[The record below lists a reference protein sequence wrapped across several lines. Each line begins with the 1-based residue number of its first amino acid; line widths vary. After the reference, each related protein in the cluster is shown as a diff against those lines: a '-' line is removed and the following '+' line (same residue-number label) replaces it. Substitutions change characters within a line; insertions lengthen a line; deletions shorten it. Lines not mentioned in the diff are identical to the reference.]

1 MKHLFF
7 LLLCSIVTVCVVQA
21 ADTRGA
27 STIVEGKKF
36 VLGFPNYI
44 TGTNDKDTNWSI
56 QLCVRSHYNGVVNI
70 YSSGG
75 DVGVPMDRT
84 FALVADSI
92 VTMLIPRTF
101 VESVV
106 GEPDSRGIV
115 VSADVPVTVTSYQR
129 TPSTLES
136 IQHVPVRSWG
146 TDYVTASIYQDQFGT
161 TPRFVNSSGVIV
173 IIAAED
179 NTVVR
184 ITPTYALRAGITSPS
199 IPANTTGTITL
210 DKNQTVMML
219 GQESTTLTRD
229 WRSDITGT
237 RIQSTKPVG
246 VVTGHQRGALLRYP
260 STWSPTAG
268 RTFDGYKIR
277 NLLCEA
283 MIPTVL
289 AGTAFAVAPIR
300 TDPDRLP
307 NNARPSLSA
316 DDEHGDVLQFI
327 ATQDTTTISVRNA
340 DGTLR
345 LLATIHARGSYRIDR
360 VDSAA
365 EYVCSRPT
373 HCVQYG
379 KAYASSVN
387 DSRGFDASTSMMQ
400 IVPPV
405 SRWID
410 RCVLVTA
417 DVNVDQFVTLICRA
431 DQASQ
436 IFVDGSNVATRWPSS
451 STLIAGTPF
460 VAFRTSIP
468 VDTSHVYRFTS
479 SSESARFML
488 WNYGSRVSHETVPGA
503 FGSPMPMDM
512 TLPCSDTI
520 VVDQF
525 GRAKC
530 GQYELRASLKNP
542 QACGGLYDMFLT
554 ERNNM
559 ELIVQDQLNKG
570 YLYATLE
577 AMDLRFPASATVLVR
592 AVNGTWLKR
601 TFNYQPDM
609 WSVDSTTLN
618 FGLMNAAE
626 KRCKMLHIAN
636 PSADS
641 TLFLT
646 NMRMQ
651 NPNSIFTV
659 DRDRLTLKPGE
670 SMDVQ
675 ICCSM
680 RAFTLISDT
689 LVAET
694 NCHEMSFATVVVDYQ
709 QPKIQVRD
717 IQFDSVLIADSASR
731 ILTIRNIGTTS
742 FVWTGYDSLALA
754 SYRNKAGA
762 YFWIQNLLGT
772 DTLQPGDS
780 AQCTVWYSPRG
791 ERKVH
796 CADMLLKTIPRSI
809 RNSVRLC
816 GYGYQI
822 STGVAAD
829 QTRVVSELSIS
840 SPAPQPVRLGELCTV
855 QLRGREGSEVSL
867 ALVDACGRTVSLGS
881 VILDG
886 TVRTVDVHLASF
898 IAVPGA
904 YSIIA
909 SDGLSCSRT
918 TILSIP

>member
-1 MKHLFF
+1 MKHLH
-7 LLLCSIVTVCVVQA
+7 LLIACSIATVCVLQA
-21 ADTRGA
+21 ADTRGT
-27 STIVEGKKF
+27 STIVDGKKF
-36 VLGFPNYI
+36 IVGFPNYI
-44 TGTNDKDTNWSI
+44 AGANEKDTNWSI
-56 QLCVRSHYNGVVNI
+56 QLCVRSHYNGIVNI
-70 YSSGG
+70 SSSGG
-75 DVGVPMDRT
+75 DVGVPLDRT
-84 FALVADSI
+84 MTLVADSI
-92 VTMLIPRTF
+92 VTMTIPRTF

-106 GEPDSRGIV
+106 GEPDSRGII

-146 TDYVTASIYQDQFGT
+146 TDYVVASIYQDQFGIS
-161 TPRFVNSSGVIV
+161 PGVIIASGVIV

-184 ITPTYALRAGITSPS
+184 ITPTYALRAGITTPS
-199 IPANTTGTITL
+199 FPANATNTITL

-219 GQESTTLTRD
+219 GQENTSFTRD

-246 VVTGHQRGALLRYP
+246 VISGHQRGALLRYP
-260 STWSPTAG
+260 NTWSPTPG
-268 RTFDGYKIR
+268 RTFDGIKIR

-283 MIPTVL
+283 MIPSVL
-289 AGTAFAVAPIR
+289 AGTSFAVAPIR
-300 TDPDRLP
+300 TDADRLP

-340 DGTLR
+340 NGTLR
-345 LLATIHARGSYRIDR
+345 LLATIQARASYRIDR

-379 KAYASSVN
+379 KAYASSIN
-387 DSRGFDASTSMMQ
+387 DFRGFDASTSMMQ
-400 IVPPV
+400 IVPPE

-410 RCVLVTA
+410 RCVLATA
-417 DVNVDQFVTLICRA
+417 DVGVDQFITLICRA

-436 IFVDGSNVATRWPSS
+436 IFVDGRDIATLW
-451 STLIAGTPF
+451 STSRTPIAGTPF
-460 VAFRTSIP
+460 VAYRTALPS
-468 VDTSHVYRFTS
+468 DTSHVYRFTS
-479 SSESARFML
+479 MSESARFML

-503 FGSPMPMDM
+503 FGSPMLMDM
-512 TLPCSDTI
+512 SLPCSDTI
-520 VVDQF
+520 VLDQS
-525 GRAKC
+525 GRAQC
-530 GQYELRASLKNP
+530 GKYELRALLKNP
-542 QACGGLYDMFLT
+542 QECGGLYDMFLT

-577 AMDLRFPASATVLVR
+577 ATDLRVPASATVLVR
-592 AVNGTWLKR
+592 AVNGTWLQR
-601 TFNYQPDM
+601 TFEYKPDV
-609 WSVDSTTLN
+609 WSVDSATMN
-618 FGLMNAAE
+618 YGLMNAAE
-626 KRCKMLHIAN
+626 KRCKALHIVN
-636 PSADS
+636 TSADS
-641 TLFLT
+641 TLRMT
-646 NMRMQ
+646 DIHMQ
-651 NPNSIFTV
+651 NPNSLFTV
-659 DRDRLTLKPGE
+659 DLDRLTLKPGE

-680 RAFTLISDT
+680 RAFAITRDT
-689 LVAET
+689 LLAEV
-694 NCHEMSFATVVVDYQ
+694 NCHEMQLTAVVVDYQ
-709 QPKIQVRD
+709 QPKIQARD
-717 IQFDSVLIADSASR
+717 IVFDSVLIADSASR
-731 ILTIRNIGTTS
+731 ILTIRNVGTTS

-762 YFWIQNLLGT
+762 YFWIEDLPGT

-791 ERKVH
+791 ERKTH
-796 CADMLLKTIPRSI
+796 CTDMLLKTIPRSI
-809 RNSVRLC
+809 RNSVRMC
-816 GYGYQI
+816 GSGYRI
-822 STGVAAD
+822 STSVPTGRTQVA
-829 QTRVVSELSIS
+829 SELSLS
-840 SPAPQPVRLGELCTV
+840 SPAPQPVRHGELCTV

-867 ALVDACGRTVSLGS
+867 TLVDACGRTLQLGS
-881 VILDG
+881 LILDG
-886 TVRTVDVHLASF
+886 SIRTVDVNLAAF
-898 IAVPGA
+898 VTVPGA